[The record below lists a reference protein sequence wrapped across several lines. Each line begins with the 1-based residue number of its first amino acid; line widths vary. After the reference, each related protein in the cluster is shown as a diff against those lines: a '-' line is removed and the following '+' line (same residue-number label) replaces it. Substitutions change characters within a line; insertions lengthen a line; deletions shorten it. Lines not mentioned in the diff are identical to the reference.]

1 MRKSILSTLVMLT
14 AAGSLTACDVEQ
26 PNPGC
31 IVQDASFA
39 NWWAKYDVVS
49 GPTGTKTDGTA
60 CGPTEALEVGDN
72 LGVWKFAD
80 PKTGSNI
87 LVVRPQYMARLGSA
101 DANNAFDSLQVTGN
115 LSADT
120 TDDFCL
126 APEFNTATVNPT
138 VTGVTSAISYSLAN
152 VKVYSSPS
160 SPGTQMTG
168 EVAFTR
174 DGCTSTYVM
183 RAVWPATI
191 CDPRADQSDPEQ
203 GYANCGAGSGINP
216 DFAVECEAVPKRF
229 WSCAF
234 CTDEEYEFYLENRT
248 FPDSYTTEGKCV
260 ATNKIPSFK

>member
-26 PNPGC
+26 PSPGC

-49 GPTGTKTDGTA
+49 GPTRADGTA
-60 CGPTEALEVGDN
+60 CTAAEALEVGDN

-87 LVVRPQYMARLGSA
+87 LVVRPQYMARLGSS
-101 DANNAFDSLQVTGN
+101 DANNTFDSLQVTGG

-138 VTGVTSAISYSLAN
+138 QAGVTSNISYTLKN

-160 SPGTQMTG
+160 SPGTQMSG
-168 EVAFTR
+168 EVTFVR
-174 DGCTSTYVM
+174 NGCTSTYVM
-183 RAVWPATI
+183 RAVWPATP
-191 CDPRADQSDPEQ
+191 CDPRADQSDPDE
-203 GYANCGAGSGINP
+203 GFANCGSGSGINP
-216 DFAVECEAVPKRF
+216 DFALQCEQVPDRFLLGYFCDPDEDPDCVEGRCVP
-229 WSCAF
+229 S
-234 CTDEEYEFYLENRT
+234 E
-248 FPDSYTTEGKCV
+248 S
-260 ATNKIPSFK
+260 IPSFK

>member
-49 GPTGTKTDGTA
+49 GPTGIKPDGSA
-60 CGPTEALEVGDN
+60 CGATEALEVGDN

-87 LVVRPQYMARLGSA
+87 LVVRPQYMARLGSS
-101 DANNAFDSLQVTGN
+101 DANNTFDSLQVTGN

-126 APEFNTATVNPT
+126 APTFNTATVNPT
-138 VTGVTSAISYSLAN
+138 QAGVTSAISYTLAN
-152 VKVYSSPS
+152 IKVYSSPS

-168 EVAFTR
+168 EVTFTR
-174 DGCTSTYVM
+174 NGCTSTYIM
-183 RAVWPATI
+183 RAVWPATG
-191 CDPRADQSDPEQ
+191 CDPRVDQNDPEQ
-203 GYANCGAGSGINP
+203 GFSNCGSGSGINP
-216 DFAVECEAVPKRF
+216 DFAVQCEAVPERF
-229 WSCAF
+229 WFGDFLTEEEAEYVEEN
-234 CTDEEYEFYLENRT
+234 DE
-248 FPDSYTTEGKCV
+248 FPPSYNEGRCV
-260 ATNKIPSFK
+260 PSNKIPSFK

>member
-49 GPTGTKTDGTA
+49 GPTRADGTA
-60 CGPTEALEVGDN
+60 CTAAEALEVGDN

-87 LVVRPQYMARLGSA
+87 LVVRPQYMARLGSS
-101 DANNAFDSLQVTGN
+101 DANNTFDSLQVTGG

-138 VTGVTSAISYSLAN
+138 QAGVTSNISYTLKN

-160 SPGTQMTG
+160 SPGTQMSG
-168 EVAFTR
+168 EVTFVR
-174 DGCTSTYVM
+174 NGCTSTYVM
-183 RAVWPATI
+183 RAVWPATP
-191 CDPRADQSDPEQ
+191 CDPRADQSDPDE
-203 GYANCGAGSGINP
+203 GFANCGSGSGINP
-216 DFAVECEAVPKRF
+216 DFALQCEQVPDRFLLGYFCDPDEDPDCVEGRCVP
-229 WSCAF
+229 S
-234 CTDEEYEFYLENRT
+234 E
-248 FPDSYTTEGKCV
+248 S
-260 ATNKIPSFK
+260 IPSFK

>member
-1 MRKSILSTLVMLT
+1 MRKSILSTLVMLG

-49 GPTGTKTDGTA
+49 PPTGTKTGGGT
-60 CGPTEALEVGDN
+60 CGATEALEVGDN

-87 LVVRPQYMARLGSA
+87 LVVRPQYVARLGAA
-101 DANNAFDSLQVTGN
+101 DANNTFDSLQVTGD
-115 LSADT
+115 LSSDT

-126 APEFNTATVNPT
+126 APSFNTATVNPT
-138 VTGVTSAISYSLAN
+138 TAGVTSSVSYSLAN

-168 EVAFTR
+168 EVTFTR
-174 DGCTSTYVM
+174 DGCTSTYIM
-183 RAVWPATI
+183 RAVWPATP
-191 CDPRADQSDPEQ
+191 CDPRADQTDPDQ
-203 GYANCGAGSGINP
+203 GFANCGAGSGINP
-216 DFAVECEAVPKRF
+216 DFAVQCEAVPERF
-229 WSCAF
+229 WL
-234 CTDEEYEFYLENRT
+234 EYFGS
-248 FPDSYTTEGKCV
+248 PDDDPDYIEGRCIP
-260 ATNKIPSFK
+260 ANAIPSFK

>member
-1 MRKSILSTLVMLT
+1 MRKSILSSLVMVA

-39 NWWAKYDVVS
+39 TWWAKYDVVNP
-49 GPTGTKTDGTA
+49 PTGTKTGGGT
-60 CGPTEALEVGDN
+60 CGATEALDVGEN

-87 LVVRPQYMARLGSA
+87 LVVRPQSMASLGSL
-101 DANNAFDSLQVTGN
+101 DDGNAFNSLQVTGA

-126 APEFNTATVNPT
+126 APEFDTATVNPT
-138 VTGVTSAISYSLAN
+138 EDGVTSAVSYTLKN

-160 SPGTQMTG
+160 SPGTQMSG
-168 EVAFTR
+168 EVTFVR

-183 RAVWPATI
+183 RAVWPATP
-191 CDPRADQSDPEQ
+191 CDPRVDQSDPDE
-203 GYANCGAGSGINP
+203 GFANCGSGSGINP
-216 DFAVECEAVPKRF
+216 DFAVECQEVPETYF
-229 WSCAF
+229 SEYFLTEDDVAYI
-234 CTDEEYEFYLENRT
+234 EENDAYPPTYK
-248 FPDSYTTEGKCV
+248 EGKCV
-260 ATNKIPSFK
+260 PTNAIPSFK